1 MASKDDNHNRH
12 NNLEVGSGG
21 GGGKEESEKFT
32 TKASVQETLQFV
44 SKSLLP
50 SIELFGSNEQLYSP
64 DDGLDFLQVKNSLLL
79 SYLID
84 LTVYCREQHRANTVM
99 TTTTTTTTTDG
110 TTQKSSTTN
119 KHGSNMILLSRRL
132 NEMKV
137 VLDKMRGLDKKL
149 RYQID
154 KLLAAGSN
162 ATSFAMAGGAG
173 QDDDN
178 DNQNGM
184 PFSLP
189 EDPLQF
195 RPNPRSLE
203 QKEKNNKN
211 NNSEDSNDDDDDDDH
226 NASDSSSN
234 SDDDDPRHDAEEDDE
249 EEEAEKDDDDLQAAK
264 ATLSM
269 ARAKK
274 NNGNKHSRHHDSDD
288 DDDNDTK
295 HGLYRAPRMAS
306 VPYAHDVERK
316 QAQKEKQSKRRMRTS
331 ELALMLKSQYGDA
344 PEQDDIHGGGDF
356 GKQKAAARRM
366 AEKEAETTKYEES
379 TMVRLAVSR
388 QDKKDRKRLMREEHS
403 NLSAISSNLS
413 NLVQDANFGI
423 KGNSNEDDDDDEED
437 MYPPRFGNKN
447 KQTSK
452 GKGGKRSSGGGG
464 FSSSA
469 FKKNTTKRRRT
480 K

>member
-1 MASKDDNHNRH
+1 MASKNDNNHDQNHN
-12 NNLEVGSGG
+12 LETRGG
-21 GGGKEESEKFT
+21 GGEDETDRST
-32 TKASVQETLQFV
+32 TNASLQETLQFV

-50 SIELFGSNEQLYSP
+50 SIELFGSNEELYSP
-64 DDGLDFLQVKNSLLL
+64 DDGLDFLHVKNSLLL

-84 LTVYCREQHRANTVM
+84 LTVYCREQHHAS
-99 TTTTTTTTTDG
+99 TTTTTTTTDG
-110 TTQKSSTTN
+110 TTKKSSSKSN
-119 KHGSNMILLSRRL
+119 KNKNASNMILLSRRL

-162 ATSFAMAGGAG
+162 ATSFAMAGGAI
-173 QDDDN
+173 QDDD
-178 DNQNGM
+178 DHQNAM
-184 PFSLP
+184 SFSTLP

-203 QKEKNNKN
+203 QKENDKNNY
-211 NNSEDSNDDDDDDDH
+211 SEDSNDDDDDDDDH
-226 NASDSSSN
+226 EKASDASSS
-234 SDDDDPRHDAEEDDE
+234 SDNDDPSPNAEQE
-249 EEEAEKDDDDLQAAK
+249 EEGEEQDDDDLQAAK

-274 NNGNKHSRHHDSDD
+274 NNSKKHNNHHDSGDDD
-288 DDDNDTK
+288 DDDNDR
-295 HGLYRAPRMAS
+295 LYRAPRLAS

-331 ELALMLKSQYGDA
+331 ELALLLKSQYGDA
-344 PEQDDIHGGGDF
+344 PEQDDIHGGGEF

-388 QDKKDRKRLMREEHS
+388 QDKKDRKRLMRQEHS

-423 KGNSNEDDDDDEED
+423 KGSNIEDDNDDDED

-447 KQTSK
+447 KPTSK

-464 FSSSA
+464 FASSS